1 MTRRSSPRIW
11 ESVLLLEINDLT
23 VTYGGALALNGIS
36 LDVADGE
43 AVGLVGSNGAGK
55 TTLLKA
61 ISGIVDWSG
70 HIVFDGQDLGS
81 TKPHKIPALGI
92 AHVPEGRRLFP
103 RLSIE
108 DNLLLGGNST
118 HTVDDS
124 DFDRVYTLFPI
135 LAERRSQMAGTLSGG
150 EQQMAA
156 IARGLMLRPRL
167 LMLDEP
173 SLGIAPVLVEGIYD
187 AIATLQRD
195 GQTILLA
202 EQNVMECLEVCS
214 RTYVMQTGTVVAS
227 GQSTA
232 LAENDDI
239 RRAFLGI

>member
-1 MTRRSSPRIW
+1 M
-11 ESVLLLEINDLT
+11 LLEISDLT
-23 VTYGGALALNGIS
+23 VTYGGALALNGVS
-36 LDVADGE
+36 LNVDRGE

-61 ISGIVDWSG
+61 ISRVVPSKGSIT
-70 HIVFDGQDLGS
+70 FDGRNLSTLKAHQVPTLGV
-81 TKPHKIPALGI
+81 

-108 DNLLLGGNST
+108 DNLMLGGAAT

-124 DFDRVYTLFPI
+124 DFDRVYELFPK
-135 LAERRSQMAGTLSGG
+135 LKERRTQMAGTLSGG

-156 IARGLMLRPRL
+156 IARGLMARPVIL
-167 LMLDEP
+167 LLDEP
-173 SLGIAPVLVEGIYD
+173 SLGIAPVLVEGIYQ
-187 AIATLQRD
+187 AIATLREA

-202 EQNVMECLEVCS
+202 EQNVMECLEVCN
-214 RTYVMQTGTVVAS
+214 RTYVVQTGQIVAS
-227 GQSTA
+227 GDSA
-232 LAENDDI
+232 ELAESDEI

>member
-1 MTRRSSPRIW
+1 M
-11 ESVLLLEINDLT
+11 LLEINDLT
-23 VTYGGALALNGIS
+23 VTYGGALALEGVS
-36 LDVADGE
+36 LDVIDGE

-61 ISGIVDWSG
+61 ISGVVDWSG
-70 HIVFDGQDLGS
+70 QISFDGQDLGAMN
-81 TKPHKIPALGI
+81 PYRIPTLGI

-108 DNLLLGGNST
+108 DNLLLGGSST

-135 LAERRSQMAGTLSGG
+135 LKERRTQMAGTLSGG
-150 EQQMAA
+150 EQQMAT
-156 IARGLMLRPRL
+156 IARGLMLRPRI

-214 RTYVMQTGTVVAS
+214 RTYVMQTGSVVAS
-227 GQSTA
+227 GQSSD
-232 LAENDDI
+232 LADNDDI